1 MRMSHRLQAVLVAA
15 IWGVN
20 FVVVDVGLRDLP
32 PLVLTALRFVVVA
45 VPLVF
50 LVPRPTARLRYIV
63 AYGLILGVL
72 KFGMLFSAMA
82 LGMGAG
88 LASLVLQAQALASV
102 VLAALLL
109 RERPATRQIAGVLV
123 GSAGIGVLAVSGG
136 GHTTAIGFA
145 FTLFAAASWAV
156 ANIVVRASGETRPI
170 SLLVWS
176 SLMPPL
182 PLFGLAAVVDGP
194 QVVLDSLLGLSWR
207 ALAAVGYVAY
217 VSTLV
222 GFGLW
227 NHLIGRYSVAR
238 VAPFSLLVPVFGL
251 TASWLFL
258 RERMTGGEVLAA
270 LIVLIGLALVVGGV
284 RPANG
289 LADRARSASPP
300 GYLNSRSDLPD
311 RAGRAS

>member
-20 FVVVDVGLRDLP
+20 FVVVEVGLRDLP

-50 LVPRPTARLRYIV
+50 FVPRPTARARYVI
-63 AYGLILGVL
+63 AYGLVLGVL
-72 KFGMLFSAMA
+72 KFGVLFSAMA

-109 RERPATRQIAGVLV
+109 RERPARRQIAGVLV
-123 GSAGIGVLAVSGG
+123 GSAGIGVLAASGG

-145 FTLFAAASWAV
+145 LTLFAAASWAV

-176 SLMPPL
+176 SLVPPL

-194 QVVLDSLLGLSWR
+194 QVVLDSLLGLSWQ
-207 ALAAVGYVAY
+207 ALAAIGYVAY

-238 VAPFSLLVPVFGL
+238 IAPFSLLVPVFGL

-258 RERMTGGEVLAA
+258 GERMTGAEAVAA
-270 LIVLIGLALVVGGV
+270 LIVLVGLALVIGGV
-284 RPANG
+284 RPPRPTAPDP
-289 LADRARSASPP
+289 AASPSSVAAP
-300 GYLNSRSDLPD
+300 SGVTDAVRT
-311 RAGRAS
+311 GK

>member
-1 MRMSHRLQAVLVAA
+1 MRMSHRFQAVLVAA

-20 FVVVDVGLRDLP
+20 FVVVEVGLRDLP

-50 LVPRPTARLRYIV
+50 FVPRPTARARYVI
-63 AYGLILGVL
+63 AYGLVLGVL
-72 KFGMLFSAMA
+72 KFGVLFSAMA

-109 RERPATRQIAGVLV
+109 RERPAKRQIAGVLV
-123 GSAGIGVLAVSGG
+123 GSAGIGVLAASGG

-145 FTLFAAASWAV
+145 LTLFAAASWAV

-176 SLMPPL
+176 SLVPPL

-194 QVVLDSLLGLSWR
+194 QVVLDSLLDLSWR
-207 ALAAVGYVAY
+207 AAAAIGYVAY

-258 RERMTGGEVLAA
+258 GERMTGSEVVAA
-270 LIVLIGLALVVGGV
+270 LIVLVGLALVIGGV
-284 RPANG
+284 RPSPPTATGSAPN
-289 LADRARSASPP
+289 ASPATAP
-300 GYLNSRSDLPD
+300 TDAVRTGT
-311 RAGRAS
+311 